1 MPPLRTFIVS
11 SAHMEKYFPIT
22 LRKYFKSMLKLHSG
36 AGGGNEAVEESIS
49 NDSFDDSEAE

>member
-1 MPPLRTFIVS
+1 
-11 SAHMEKYFPIT
+11 MEKYFPIT